1 MIISVHL
8 FTFIKYIISGIFGV
22 CLHFSTT
29 FLLVEKL
36 KINKY
41 FGNTFGLIS
50 GLIFNY
56 LINRHWTYCT
66 EDSDLIPEASRFILV
81 SLFCLVL
88 NHFIVKFFH
97 EKMTKGF
104 YYSKF
109 ISVAVLV
116 IVKFYFHTIFT
127 FI

>member
-1 MIISVHL
+1 MIISVQL
-8 FTFIKYIISGIFGV
+8 FTFIKYLISGICGV

-56 LINRHWTYCT
+56 FINRHWTYCT
-66 EDSDLIPEASRFILV
+66 EDSHLISEASRFILV
-81 SLFCLVL
+81 SFFCLVL
-88 NHFIVKFFH
+88 NHFIVKFLH

-104 YYSKF
+104 YYSKS
-109 ISVAVLV
+109 ISVVILV

>member
-1 MIISVHL
+1 MIISDQL
-8 FTFIKYIISGIFGV
+8 FTFIKYLISGIVGV

-29 FLLVEKL
+29 FLLVDKL

-56 LINRHWTYCT
+56 FINRHWTYCT
-66 EDSDLIPEASRFILV
+66 QDSNLISEASRFILV
-81 SLFCLVL
+81 SFFCLVL

-116 IVKFYFHTIFT
+116 NVKFYFHTIFT

>member
-1 MIISVHL
+1 MSVQL
-8 FTFIKYIISGIFGV
+8 FTFIKYMISGICGV
-22 CLHFSTT
+22 GLHFSTT

-36 KINKY
+36 KIKKY
-41 FGNTFGLIS
+41 YGNTFGLIS

-56 LINRHWTYCT
+56 FINRHWTYST
-66 EDSDLIPEASRFILV
+66 EESNLISEASRFILV
-81 SLFCLVL
+81 AFFCLVL
-88 NHFIVKFFH
+88 NHFIVKFVH

-109 ISVAVLV
+109 ISVVILVL
-116 IVKFYFHTIFT
+116 VKFYLHTIFT